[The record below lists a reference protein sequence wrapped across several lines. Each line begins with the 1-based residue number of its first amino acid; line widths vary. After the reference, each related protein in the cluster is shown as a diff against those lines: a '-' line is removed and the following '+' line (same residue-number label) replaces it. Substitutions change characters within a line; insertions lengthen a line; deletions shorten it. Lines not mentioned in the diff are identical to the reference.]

1 MNTFD
6 MTKRHTCSQCDKAF
20 SRKYDLKRHE
30 NSVHAQFEDDSN
42 EETDESEDSEID
54 EDESEMNDSE
64 NENDGESSE
73 DEVSGDELEDNL
85 AYQEW
90 YDQAMQATEEKRAE
104 KYEKYI
110 NQGMDED
117 EAKEKAHEKTLWLV
131 KRIFFDNYL
140 TFLSLNFHLKDD
152 DTHQELMAELEEKTD
167 EGVDIDKALKRIMGR
182 YRSKFDN
189 LFDYNEP
196 DDFEAENEDEETEED

>member
-1 MNTFD
+1 
-6 MTKRHTCSQCDKAF
+6 
-20 SRKYDLKRHE
+20 
-30 NSVHAQFEDDSN
+30 
-42 EETDESEDSEID
+42 
-54 EDESEMNDSE
+54 MNDSE

-73 DEVSGDELEDNL
+73 DEVSSDLEDNL

-131 KRIFFDNYL
+131 KHIFFWQL
-140 TFLSLNFHLKDD
+140 L
-152 DTHQELMAELEEKTD
+152 
-167 EGVDIDKALKRIMGR
+167 DISVA
-182 YRSKFDN
+182 
-189 LFDYNEP
+189 
-196 DDFEAENEDEETEED
+196 